1 MIYSIREVSCWQDA
15 AVSITSE
22 KRKCGS
28 HFLMVVILIFI
39 FFGTLWAIVTWIMLI
54 KRYFSDQ
61 SNLIQT
67 MIILVLIGI
76 VLLSLKDKKNK
87 RLIQQQI
94 ERDQEE
100 RFRRS

>member
-1 MIYSIREVSCWQDA
+1 
-15 AVSITSE
+15 
-22 KRKCGS
+22 
-28 HFLMVVILIFI
+28 MVVILIFI
-39 FFGTLWAIVTWIMLI
+39 FFGTLRAIVTWIMLI